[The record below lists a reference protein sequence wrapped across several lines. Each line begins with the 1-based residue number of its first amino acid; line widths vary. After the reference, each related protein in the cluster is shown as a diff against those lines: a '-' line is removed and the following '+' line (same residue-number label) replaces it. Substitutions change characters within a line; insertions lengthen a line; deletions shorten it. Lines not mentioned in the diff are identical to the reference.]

1 MQIAAGTP
9 LSRRKERW
17 QRHPAR
23 IYIFCA
29 TENAGGVMRSVS
41 ETVPCDSS
49 MADDDTMGTEALS
62 RHWLRRTLRRCL
74 LNVFSTV
81 RFGSMRAVEKKSR
94 QNSKNNSCRDL
105 QMRPVSFIKWTRHN
119 DGLSSVLTDPLRR
132 IAIELNTN
140 LRRRDLRHSNP
151 PLPC

>member
-41 ETVPCDSS
+41 ETVPCDFS
-49 MADDDTMGTEALS
+49 MAGDDTMGTEALS
-62 RHWLRRTLRRCL
+62 RHWLRRTLRLCL

-81 RFGSMRAVEKKSR
+81 LRFDAGPLRKSR
-94 QNSKNNSCRDL
+94 GRILKIIL
-105 QMRPVSFIKWTRHN
+105 VETPI
-119 DGLSSVLTDPLRR
+119 LRR
-132 IAIELNTN
+132 HDGASHRE
-140 LRRRDLRHSNP
+140 
-151 PLPC
+151 PLDH